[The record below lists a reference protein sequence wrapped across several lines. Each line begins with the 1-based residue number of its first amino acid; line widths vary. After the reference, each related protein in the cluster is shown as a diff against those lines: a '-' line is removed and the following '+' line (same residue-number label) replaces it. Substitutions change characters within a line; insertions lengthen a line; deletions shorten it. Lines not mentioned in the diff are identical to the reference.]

1 MFISITWGW
10 AQRTQFATENAARA
24 VLVFRKRQRGVKI
37 TAITL
42 FGAAGDL
49 RGAGMNMID
58 VKNLNFDYPGKRVL
72 HDISFSIAA
81 GSVTALVGPNG
92 AGKTTLLRCLVALD
106 RPHSGEIT
114 VGGIDVTENPRAVH
128 RQIGYLSDF
137 FGLFNDLTVR
147 QCLTY
152 MCWSQQVEVK
162 NVAQHVEKIAR
173 EVMID
178 NMLERKAGVLS
189 RGYRQRLGIGLALV
203 HDPALVILD
212 EPASGMDP
220 EARIQLSQ
228 LMRSLRAQ
236 GKTMIVSSHILNELE
251 DYCTD
256 MLIIRDGRV
265 AGHVLLS
272 DHVQKMRRVIT
283 ISLRGG
289 AAAHAAKLSAQNGLT
304 VERLEGDAAFCR
316 FDGDEAAQ
324 QGLLS
329 ALLAAGLPVY
339 NFASEQHS
347 LQDAYMRAT
356 ETDAPVSGGQGV

>member
-1 MFISITWGW
+1 MH
-10 AQRTQFATENAARA
+10 
-24 VLVFRKRQRGVKI
+24 
-37 TAITL
+37 
-42 FGAAGDL
+42 
-49 RGAGMNMID
+49 MIE

-72 HDISFSIAA
+72 HDVSFTIAK

-106 RPHSGEIT
+106 RPHSGVIT
-114 VGGIDVTENPRAVH
+114 VGNIDVTENPRAVH

-152 MCWSQQVEVK
+152 MCWSQQVETK
-162 NVAQHVEKIAR
+162 NLAAHVEKIAR
-173 EVMID
+173 DVMID
-178 NMLERKAGVLS
+178 NMLDRKAGVLS
-189 RGYRQRLGIGLALV
+189 RGYRQRLGIGLALI
-203 HDPALVILD
+203 HDPELIILD

-228 LMRSLRAQ
+228 LVRGLRAR

-265 AGHVLLS
+265 ADHVLLS
-272 DHVQKMRRVIT
+272 DHAQKSQRVLY

-289 AAAHAAKLSAQNGLT
+289 AAAHRA
-304 VERLEGDAAFCR
+304 
-316 FDGDEAAQ
+316 
-324 QGLLS
+324 
-329 ALLAAGLPVY
+329 ALLAQAGIVSADVEGDIAACRFEGDDTAQQSLLAALMTAGLPLY
-339 NFASEQHS
+339 SFAAEQHS

-356 ETDAPVSGGQGV
+356 DKDTAASEGKGA